1 MVIEGTCPNC
11 HEQVRRWVHIPFV
24 VFRTSCR
31 CGSPLLIRNPKVTDE
46 YARTARRCLDCGDPI
61 LPAKPKG
68 RVPRCPVASVRPH
81 PWICESCRERHRVDE
96 PGTNL
101 DSEIKAWLRGQTPI
115 SRTVSRRAPWLY

>member
-24 VFRTSCR
+24 VFRTSCH
-31 CGSPLLIRNPKVTDE
+31 CGSPLIIQNPKVTDE

-61 LPAKPKG
+61 LPPKPKG
-68 RVPRCPVASVRPH
+68 RVPKQPIANVRPH
-81 PWICESCRERHRVDE
+81 PWVCESCRERHRIDE
-96 PGTNL
+96 PGTDL
-101 DSEIKAWLRGQTPI
+101 DSEIKSWLRGNAPV